1 MKLVISGGGARISYL
16 IGIKKYFDENKI
28 KFDQYAGSSSGSI
41 FVVLMAC
48 NISNELI
55 ISEYSKLVSDNEYF
69 KNYKLDIVRKYLNKL
84 LPENSHIICS
94 NKVRISYSYLDY
106 LYNLIPLIRN
116 KIETK
121 FHSKNHLIETILASC
136 SFPFFINKNLFYK
149 YQNKYVLDGFFSNN
163 TPLIEQN
170 NSKNQIIIKTYYR
183 AMYDLDLFI
192 YKKLSSKMIK
202 SGYNHMKNFINKGE
216 TTINFSI
223 SNNKYNTKLY
233 SYLFLFMFIYL
244 LIKKI

>member
-28 KFDQYAGSSSGSI
+28 RFDQYSGSSSGSI
-41 FVVLMAC
+41 FIVLMAC
-48 NISNELI
+48 NISNDLI

-106 LYNLIPLIRN
+106 LYNLIPIIRN

-121 FHSKNHLIETILASC
+121 FHSKKHLIETILASC
-136 SFPFFINKNLFYK
+136 SFPFFINKNFFYK

-163 TPLIEQN
+163 TPLIEHN

-202 SGYNHMKNFINKGE
+202 TGYNHMKNFINKGE

-233 SYLFLFMFIYL
+233 TYLFFSCLFIC
-244 LIKKI
+244 